1 MAMEDILSL
10 LETLPEEDIRAVI
23 AGAQEILRQ
32 RARKVMLSEEPAIG
46 MWKDRQDM
54 QNSTAWVR
62 QLREREWR

>member
-10 LETLPEEDIRAVI
+10 LETLPEEDIKALI
-23 AGAQEILRQ
+23 ARAQEILRQ